1 MNQIIIATHSK
12 LAEGFYKAV
21 MFFNSAAEN
30 VDFIN
35 CYEETNECERQI
47 EEKLKQYE
55 GRNIIVCTD
64 LAGGSVNQ
72 FAAKL
77 TREYKFHLVSG
88 TNLAMLLEMVFAAE
102 DLTAEEIKNII
113 ATSKEQIVYVN
124 NLSNDDLISSDD
136 EEL

>member
-1 MNQIIIATHSK
+1 MNQIIIATHSR

-21 MFFNSAAEN
+21 KFFNSAAEN
-30 VDFIN
+30 VDYIN

-47 EEKLKQYE
+47 REKLEQYQ

-64 LAGGSVNQ
+64 ISGGSVNQ

-88 TNLAMLLEMVFAAE
+88 TNLAMLLEMVFAGDDLSGE
-102 DLTAEEIKNII
+102 DIKNIVEN
-113 ATSKEQIVYVN
+113 SKSQLVYVN
-124 NLSNDDLISSDD
+124 ELSASEDTSEEDD
-136 EEL
+136 EL